1 VARVDDLIIMANG
14 EKAIPTPL
22 ESALLSHPSVHGAI
36 AFGRSRDQIGIL
48 VEPVQ
53 SALADVNH
61 ETLSAFRDLIWFVH
75 LAMWRTYIDLFIG
88 QLWKLEIG
96 RSPHMRRCIKRCCS
110 SSHPKS
116 LCHAQRR
123 VRSAELQLFLLTK
136 LRSHHCGFN
145 SSLIRALTE
154 RMLDTTW

>member
-1 VARVDDLIIMANG
+1 VARVDDLIVMANG

-61 ETLSAFRDLIWFVH
+61 ESLSAFRDLIWFVH
-75 LAMWRTYIDLFIG
+75 SAIWRACVDLFTG
-88 QLWKLEIG
+88 QL
-96 RSPHMRRCIKRCCS
+96 
-110 SSHPKS
+110 
-116 LCHAQRR
+116 
-123 VRSAELQLFLLTK
+123 
-136 LRSHHCGFN
+136 
-145 SSLIRALTE
+145 
-154 RMLDTTW
+154 